1 MRQDVTLPEIGEGV
15 TEAFVVQWLKDVGDH
30 IEADEPLV
38 EMITDKAN
46 IEIPSPVSG
55 VIVELRFEE
64 EARVKVGEVL
74 AVIEG

>member
-1 MRQDVTLPEIGEGV
+1 VTLPEIGEGV